1 MKKYV
6 LALLTAILTGTMTLT
21 ACGALTKPA
30 EILAEKTSA
39 EKTSTGKA
47 STEKTSAADTE
58 KEDRK
63 ESSAAE
69 TQNKPQIVIVSET
82 QKETED
88 SEEGIRTDSFE
99 VAQSRDGLPRPKAGG
114 RDVPDSSWPQVSALP
129 KDEAA
134 AAADF
139 VVVSQVIPDAILEI
153 RYHSTFN
160 FVGDRIDGYD
170 EPCALLTREAALAL
184 KEASDDLMAQGYRI
198 KIYDAYR
205 PQDAVN
211 HFVRWAKDL
220 GDTRMKAY
228 FYPEVDKSQL
238 FSSGY
243 IAKRSGHSR
252 GSTVDITLFDLSTG
266 KDADMG
272 GTFDYFGDA
281 SHYEYKKLTPEQ
293 KNNRLILRKAMTAHG
308 FKPISTEWWHFTL
321 IDEPYPDTYFNF
333 PVSSEAVEAAGN

>member
-21 ACGALTKPA
+21 ACGALTKPV
-30 EILAEKTSA
+30 EILAEKISA

-63 ESSAAE
+63 ESSAARE
-69 TQNKPQIVIVSET
+69 QKEPQIVIVSET
-82 QKETED
+82 QKETEN
-88 SEEGIRTDSFE
+88 SN
-99 VAQSRDGLPRPKAGG
+99 VQ
-114 RDVPDSSWPQVSALP
+114 DSSWPQVTALP

-184 KEASDDLMAQGYRI
+184 KAASNDLMAQGYRI

-281 SHYEYKKLTPEQ
+281 SHYEYKQLTPEQ

-321 IDEPYPDTYFNF
+321 VDEPYPDTYFNF

>member
-1 MKKYV
+1 M
-6 LALLTAILTGTMTLT
+6 
-21 ACGALTKPA
+21 
-30 EILAEKTSA
+30 
-39 EKTSTGKA
+39 
-47 STEKTSAADTE
+47 
-58 KEDRK
+58 
-63 ESSAAE
+63 
-69 TQNKPQIVIVSET
+69 
-82 QKETED
+82 
-88 SEEGIRTDSFE
+88 
-99 VAQSRDGLPRPKAGG
+99 
-114 RDVPDSSWPQVSALP
+114 
-129 KDEAA
+129 
-134 AAADF
+134 
-139 VVVSQVIPDAILEI
+139 IPDAILEI

-220 GDTRMKAY
+220 GDTRMKEY

>member
-30 EILAEKTSA
+30 EILAEKISA
-39 EKTSTGKA
+39 EKTSA
-47 STEKTSAADTE
+47 DKTSAADKK

-69 TQNKPQIVIVSET
+69 TQTEPQIVIVSET
-82 QKETED
+82 QKETEN
-88 SEEGIRTDSFE
+88 SN
-99 VAQSRDGLPRPKAGG
+99 VQ
-114 RDVPDSSWPQVSALP
+114 DSSWPQVSALP

-293 KNNRLILRKAMTAHG
+293 KKNRLILRKAMTAHG

>member
-30 EILAEKTSA
+30 EILAEKISA
-39 EKTSTGKA
+39 EKTSGEKTSA
-47 STEKTSAADTE
+47 EKTSAADTE
-58 KEDRK
+58 KEGRK
-63 ESSAAE
+63 ESSGARE
-69 TQNKPQIVIVSET
+69 QKEPQIVIVSET
-82 QKETED
+82 QKETEN
-88 SEEGIRTDSFE
+88 SN
-99 VAQSRDGLPRPKAGG
+99 VQ
-114 RDVPDSSWPQVSALP
+114 DSSWPQVSALP

-170 EPCALLTREAALAL
+170 EPCALLTRKAALAL

>member
-6 LALLTAILTGTMTLT
+6 LALLTAILTGSMTLT

-30 EILAEKTSA
+30 EILAEKIST
-39 EKTSTGKA
+39 EKTSGEKTSA
-47 STEKTSAADTE
+47 EKTSAADTE
-58 KEDRK
+58 KEGRK
-63 ESSAAE
+63 ESSGARE
-69 TQNKPQIVIVSET
+69 QKESQIVIVSET
-82 QKETED
+82 QKETEN
-88 SEEGIRTDSFE
+88 SN
-99 VAQSRDGLPRPKAGG
+99 VQ
-114 RDVPDSSWPQVSALP
+114 DSSRPQVTALP

>member
-21 ACGALTKPA
+21 ACGALTKPV
-30 EILAEKTSA
+30 EILAEKIPAEKTSA
-39 EKTSTGKA
+39 EKT

-63 ESSAAE
+63 ESSAARE
-69 TQNKPQIVIVSET
+69 QKESQIVIVSET
-82 QKETED
+82 QKETEN
-88 SEEGIRTDSFE
+88 SN
-99 VAQSRDGLPRPKAGG
+99 VQ
-114 RDVPDSSWPQVSALP
+114 DSSRPQVTALP

>member
-1 MKKYV
+1 
-6 LALLTAILTGTMTLT
+6 MTLT

-30 EILAEKTSA
+30 EILAEKISA
-39 EKTSTGKA
+39 EKTSA
-47 STEKTSAADTE
+47 DKTSAADKK

-69 TQNKPQIVIVSET
+69 TQTEPQIVIVSET
-82 QKETED
+82 QKETEN
-88 SEEGIRTDSFE
+88 SN
-99 VAQSRDGLPRPKAGG
+99 VQ
-114 RDVPDSSWPQVSALP
+114 DSSWPQVSALP

>member
-30 EILAEKTSA
+30 EILAEKISTEKTSGEKTAAEKTSA
-39 EKTSTGKA
+39 EKTSA
-47 STEKTSAADTE
+47 EKTSAEDKK

-69 TQNKPQIVIVSET
+69 NQKEPQIVIVSET
-82 QKETED
+82 QKETEN
-88 SEEGIRTDSFE
+88 SN
-99 VAQSRDGLPRPKAGG
+99 VQ
-114 RDVPDSSWPQVSALP
+114 DSSWPQVSALP

-160 FVGDRIDGYD
+160 FVGNRIDGYD

-220 GDTRMKAY
+220 GDTRMKEY

>member
-21 ACGALTKPA
+21 ACGALTKPV
-30 EILAEKTSA
+30 EILAEKISA

-63 ESSAAE
+63 ESSATRE
-69 TQNKPQIVIVSET
+69 QKESQIVIVSET
-82 QKETED
+82 QKETEN
-88 SEEGIRTDSFE
+88 SN
-99 VAQSRDGLPRPKAGG
+99 VQ
-114 RDVPDSSWPQVSALP
+114 DSSRPQVTALP

-228 FYPEVDKSQL
+228 FYSEVDKSQL

-293 KNNRLILRKAMTAHG
+293 KKNRLILRKAMTAHG

>member
-30 EILAEKTSA
+30 EILAEKI
-39 EKTSTGKA
+39 
-47 STEKTSAADTE
+47 STEKTSADKTSAADKK

-69 TQNKPQIVIVSET
+69 NQKEPQIVIVSET
-82 QKETED
+82 QKETEN
-88 SEEGIRTDSFE
+88 SN
-99 VAQSRDGLPRPKAGG
+99 VQ
-114 RDVPDSSWPQVSALP
+114 DSSRPQVTALP

-170 EPCALLTREAALAL
+170 ETCALLTREAALAL

-293 KNNRLILRKAMTAHG
+293 KKNRLILRKAMTAHG

>member
-30 EILAEKTSA
+30 EILAEKISA
-39 EKTSTGKA
+39 EKTSGEKTSA
-47 STEKTSAADTE
+47 EKTSAADTE
-58 KEDRK
+58 KEGRK
-63 ESSAAE
+63 ESSGARE
-69 TQNKPQIVIVSET
+69 QKEPQIVIVSET
-82 QKETED
+82 QKETEN
-88 SEEGIRTDSFE
+88 SN
-99 VAQSRDGLPRPKAGG
+99 VQ
-114 RDVPDSSWPQVSALP
+114 DSSWPQVSALP

-220 GDTRMKAY
+220 KDTRMKEY

-333 PVSSEAVEAAGN
+333 PVSSEAVEATGN

>member
-30 EILAEKTSA
+30 EILAEKIST

-63 ESSAAE
+63 ESSAARE
-69 TQNKPQIVIVSET
+69 QKEPQIVIVSET
-82 QKETED
+82 EKETEN
-88 SEEGIRTDSFE
+88 SN
-99 VAQSRDGLPRPKAGG
+99 VQ
-114 RDVPDSSWPQVSALP
+114 DSSRPQVTALP

-220 GDTRMKAY
+220 KDTRMKEY

-293 KNNRLILRKAMTAHG
+293 KKNRLILRKAMTAHG

-321 IDEPYPDTYFNF
+321 VDEPYPDTYFNF

>member
-21 ACGALTKPA
+21 ACGALTKPV
-30 EILAEKTSA
+30 EILAEKISAEKTSA
-39 EKTSTGKA
+39 EKA
-47 STEKTSAADTE
+47 SAEKTSAADTK

-63 ESSAAE
+63 ESSAARE
-69 TQNKPQIVIVSET
+69 QKESQIVIVSET
-82 QKETED
+82 QKETEN
-88 SEEGIRTDSFE
+88 SN
-99 VAQSRDGLPRPKAGG
+99 VQ
-114 RDVPDSSWPQVSALP
+114 DSSRPQVTALP

-220 GDTRMKAY
+220 GDTRMKEY

>member
-21 ACGALTKPA
+21 ACGALTKPV
-30 EILAEKTSA
+30 EILAEKISA
-39 EKTSTGKA
+39 EKTSTGKT

-58 KEDRK
+58 KEGRK
-63 ESSAAE
+63 ESSAARE
-69 TQNKPQIVIVSET
+69 QKEPQIVIVSET
-82 QKETED
+82 QKETEN
-88 SEEGIRTDSFE
+88 SN
-99 VAQSRDGLPRPKAGG
+99 VQ
-114 RDVPDSSWPQVSALP
+114 DSSRPQVTALP

-184 KEASDDLMAQGYRI
+184 KAASDDLMAQGYRI

-321 IDEPYPDTYFNF
+321 VDEPYPDTYFNF

>member
-39 EKTSTGKA
+39 EKTSA
-47 STEKTSAADTE
+47 EKTSAADTE
-58 KEDRK
+58 KEGRK
-63 ESSAAE
+63 ESSGARE
-69 TQNKPQIVIVSET
+69 PKESQIVIVSET
-82 QKETED
+82 QKETEN
-88 SEEGIRTDSFE
+88 SN
-99 VAQSRDGLPRPKAGG
+99 VQ
-114 RDVPDSSWPQVSALP
+114 DSSWPQVSALP

>member
-30 EILAEKTSA
+30 EILAEKISA

-47 STEKTSAADTE
+47 STEKTSAADTK

-63 ESSAAE
+63 ESSAARE
-69 TQNKPQIVIVSET
+69 QKEPQIVIVSET
-82 QKETED
+82 QKETEN
-88 SEEGIRTDSFE
+88 SN
-99 VAQSRDGLPRPKAGG
+99 VQ
-114 RDVPDSSWPQVSALP
+114 DSSWPQVTALP

-220 GDTRMKAY
+220 KDTRMKEY

>member
-30 EILAEKTSA
+30 EILAEKISA
-39 EKTSTGKA
+39 EKTSTGKT
-47 STEKTSAADTE
+47 STEKTSAADKK

-69 TQNKPQIVIVSET
+69 NQKEPQIVIVSET
-82 QKETED
+82 QKETEN
-88 SEEGIRTDSFE
+88 SN
-99 VAQSRDGLPRPKAGG
+99 VQ
-114 RDVPDSSWPQVSALP
+114 DSSWPQVTALP

-134 AAADF
+134 ASADF

-184 KEASDDLMAQGYRI
+184 KAASDDLMAQGYRI

>member
-30 EILAEKTSA
+30 EILAEKI
-39 EKTSTGKA
+39 
-47 STEKTSAADTE
+47 STEKTSADKTSAADKK

-69 TQNKPQIVIVSET
+69 NQKEPQIVIVSET
-82 QKETED
+82 QKETEN
-88 SEEGIRTDSFE
+88 SN
-99 VAQSRDGLPRPKAGG
+99 VQ
-114 RDVPDSSWPQVSALP
+114 DSSRPQVTALP

-220 GDTRMKAY
+220 KDTRMKAY

>member
-30 EILAEKTSA
+30 EILAEKISA
-39 EKTSTGKA
+39 EKTSTGKT
-47 STEKTSAADTE
+47 STEKTSAADKK

-69 TQNKPQIVIVSET
+69 NQKEPQIVIVSET
-82 QKETED
+82 QKETEN
-88 SEEGIRTDSFE
+88 SN
-99 VAQSRDGLPRPKAGG
+99 VQ
-114 RDVPDSSWPQVSALP
+114 DSSWPQVSALP

>member
-21 ACGALTKPA
+21 ACGALTKPV
-30 EILAEKTSA
+30 EILAEKISA

-63 ESSAAE
+63 ESSGARE
-69 TQNKPQIVIVSET
+69 QKEPQIVIVSET
-82 QKETED
+82 QKETEN
-88 SEEGIRTDSFE
+88 SN
-99 VAQSRDGLPRPKAGG
+99 VQ
-114 RDVPDSSWPQVSALP
+114 DSSRPQVSALP

-321 IDEPYPDTYFNF
+321 VDEPYPDTYFNF

>member
-21 ACGALTKPA
+21 ACGALTKPV
-30 EILAEKTSA
+30 EILAEKISA

-63 ESSAAE
+63 ESSAARE
-69 TQNKPQIVIVSET
+69 QKESQIVIVSET
-82 QKETED
+82 QKETEN
-88 SEEGIRTDSFE
+88 SN
-99 VAQSRDGLPRPKAGG
+99 VQ
-114 RDVPDSSWPQVSALP
+114 DSSWPQVTALP
-129 KDEAA
+129 KDAAA

>member
-6 LALLTAILTGTMTLT
+6 LALLTAILTGSMTLT

-39 EKTSTGKA
+39 EKTSAEKTSA
-47 STEKTSAADTE
+47 EKTSAADKK

-69 TQNKPQIVIVSET
+69 NQKEPQIVIVSET
-82 QKETED
+82 QKETEN
-88 SEEGIRTDSFE
+88 SN
-99 VAQSRDGLPRPKAGG
+99 VQ
-114 RDVPDSSWPQVSALP
+114 DSSWPQVTALP

-293 KNNRLILRKAMTAHG
+293 KKNRLILRKAMTAHG

>member
-39 EKTSTGKA
+39 EKNSTEKT

-63 ESSAAE
+63 ESSAAKE
-69 TQNKPQIVIVSET
+69 QKESQIMIVSET
-82 QKETED
+82 QKETVD
-88 SEEGIRTDSFE
+88 SEEGIRTDTFE
-99 VAQSRDGLPRPKAGG
+99 VAGSS
-114 RDVPDSSWPQVSALP
+114 DVPDSSWPQVSVLP
-129 KDEAA
+129 KDAAA

-321 IDEPYPDTYFNF
+321 VDEPYPDTYFNF
-333 PVSSEAVEAAGN
+333 PVSSEAVIESAPH

>member
-1 MKKYV
+1 M
-6 LALLTAILTGTMTLT
+6 
-21 ACGALTKPA
+21 
-30 EILAEKTSA
+30 
-39 EKTSTGKA
+39 
-47 STEKTSAADTE
+47 
-58 KEDRK
+58 
-63 ESSAAE
+63 
-69 TQNKPQIVIVSET
+69 
-82 QKETED
+82 
-88 SEEGIRTDSFE
+88 
-99 VAQSRDGLPRPKAGG
+99 
-114 RDVPDSSWPQVSALP
+114 PDSSRPQVSALP

-220 GDTRMKAY
+220 KDTRMKEY

>member
-30 EILAEKTSA
+30 EILAEKI
-39 EKTSTGKA
+39 
-47 STEKTSAADTE
+47 STEKTSADKTSADKTSAADKK

-63 ESSAAE
+63 ESSAARE
-69 TQNKPQIVIVSET
+69 QKEPQIVIVSEP
-82 QKETED
+82 QKETEN
-88 SEEGIRTDSFE
+88 SN
-99 VAQSRDGLPRPKAGG
+99 VQ
-114 RDVPDSSWPQVSALP
+114 DSSWPQVSALP

>member
-30 EILAEKTSA
+30 EILAEKIST
-39 EKTSTGKA
+39 EKTSA
-47 STEKTSAADTE
+47 EKTSAADTE
-58 KEDRK
+58 KEGRK
-63 ESSAAE
+63 ESSGARE
-69 TQNKPQIVIVSET
+69 QKEPQIVIVSET
-82 QKETED
+82 EKETVD
-88 SEEGIRTDSFE
+88 SEEGIRTDTFE
-99 VAQSRDGLPRPKAGG
+99 VAGSS
-114 RDVPDSSWPQVSALP
+114 DVPDSSRPQVSALP
-129 KDEAA
+129 KDAAA

-170 EPCALLTREAALAL
+170 EPCALLTKEAALAL

-321 IDEPYPDTYFNF
+321 VDEPYPDTYFNF

>member
-6 LALLTAILTGTMTLT
+6 LALLTAILTGSMTLT

-39 EKTSTGKA
+39 EKTSA
-47 STEKTSAADTE
+47 EKTSAADTE
-58 KEDRK
+58 KEGRK
-63 ESSAAE
+63 ESSGARE
-69 TQNKPQIVIVSET
+69 QKEPQIVIVSET
-82 QKETED
+82 QKETEN
-88 SEEGIRTDSFE
+88 SN
-99 VAQSRDGLPRPKAGG
+99 
-114 RDVPDSSWPQVSALP
+114 VPDSSWPQVTALP

-184 KEASDDLMAQGYRI
+184 KAASDDLMAQGYRI

>member
-21 ACGALTKPA
+21 ACGALTKPV
-30 EILAEKTSA
+30 EILAEKISA

-69 TQNKPQIVIVSET
+69 NQKEPQIVIVSET
-82 QKETED
+82 EKETEN
-88 SEEGIRTDSFE
+88 SN
-99 VAQSRDGLPRPKAGG
+99 VQ
-114 RDVPDSSWPQVSALP
+114 DSSWPQVTALP

-220 GDTRMKAY
+220 GDTRMKEY

-293 KNNRLILRKAMTAHG
+293 KKNRLILRKAMTAHG

-321 IDEPYPDTYFNF
+321 LDEPYPDTYFNF

>member
-6 LALLTAILTGTMTLT
+6 LALLTAILTGSMTLT

-39 EKTSTGKA
+39 EKTSA
-47 STEKTSAADTE
+47 EKTSAADTE
-58 KEDRK
+58 KEGRK
-63 ESSAAE
+63 ESSGARE
-69 TQNKPQIVIVSET
+69 QKEPQIVIVSET
-82 QKETED
+82 QKETEN
-88 SEEGIRTDSFE
+88 SN
-99 VAQSRDGLPRPKAGG
+99 VQ
-114 RDVPDSSWPQVSALP
+114 DSSWPQVSALP

-184 KEASDDLMAQGYRI
+184 KAASDDLMAQGYRI

>member
-30 EILAEKTSA
+30 EILAEKIST
-39 EKTSTGKA
+39 EKTSADKTSA
-47 STEKTSAADTE
+47 EKTSAADTE
-58 KEDRK
+58 KEGRK
-63 ESSAAE
+63 ESSGARE
-69 TQNKPQIVIVSET
+69 PKESQIVIVSET
-82 QKETED
+82 EKETEN
-88 SEEGIRTDSFE
+88 SN
-99 VAQSRDGLPRPKAGG
+99 VQ
-114 RDVPDSSWPQVSALP
+114 DSSWPQVSALP

>member
-30 EILAEKTSA
+30 EILAEKISA

-47 STEKTSAADTE
+47 STEKTSTADTE
-58 KEDRK
+58 KEDWK

-88 SEEGIRTDSFE
+88 SN
-99 VAQSRDGLPRPKAGG
+99 VQ
-114 RDVPDSSWPQVSALP
+114 DSSRPQVSALP

-184 KEASDDLMAQGYRI
+184 KAASDDLMAQGYRI

>member
-1 MKKYV
+1 
-6 LALLTAILTGTMTLT
+6 MTLT

-39 EKTSTGKA
+39 EKTSAEKTSA
-47 STEKTSAADTE
+47 EKTSAADKK

-69 TQNKPQIVIVSET
+69 NQKEPQIVIVSET
-82 QKETED
+82 QKETEN
-88 SEEGIRTDSFE
+88 SN
-99 VAQSRDGLPRPKAGG
+99 VQ
-114 RDVPDSSWPQVSALP
+114 DSSRPQVTALP

-293 KNNRLILRKAMTAHG
+293 KKNRLILRKAMTAHG

-321 IDEPYPDTYFNF
+321 VDEPYPDTYFNF

>member
-21 ACGALTKPA
+21 ACGALTKPV
-30 EILAEKTSA
+30 EILAEKISA

-47 STEKTSAADTE
+47 STEKTTAADKK

-63 ESSAAE
+63 ESSAARE
-69 TQNKPQIVIVSET
+69 PKESQIVIVSET
-82 QKETED
+82 QKETEN
-88 SEEGIRTDSFE
+88 SN
-99 VAQSRDGLPRPKAGG
+99 VQ
-114 RDVPDSSWPQVSALP
+114 DSSRPQVTALP

>member
-30 EILAEKTSA
+30 EILAEKIST

-58 KEDRK
+58 KEGRK
-63 ESSAAE
+63 ESSGARE
-69 TQNKPQIVIVSET
+69 QKEPQIVIVSET
-82 QKETED
+82 QKETEN
-88 SEEGIRTDSFE
+88 SN
-99 VAQSRDGLPRPKAGG
+99 VQ
-114 RDVPDSSWPQVSALP
+114 DSSRPQVSALP

-184 KEASDDLMAQGYRI
+184 KAASDDLMAQGYRI

-220 GDTRMKAY
+220 KDTRMKEY

-321 IDEPYPDTYFNF
+321 VDEPYPDTYFNF

>member
-30 EILAEKTSA
+30 EILAEKISA

-69 TQNKPQIVIVSET
+69 NQKEPQIVIVSET
-82 QKETED
+82 QKETEN
-88 SEEGIRTDSFE
+88 SN
-99 VAQSRDGLPRPKAGG
+99 VQ
-114 RDVPDSSWPQVSALP
+114 DSSWPQVTALP

-139 VVVSQVIPDAILEI
+139 VVVRQVIPDAILEI

-184 KEASDDLMAQGYRI
+184 KAASDDLMAQGYRI

>member
-30 EILAEKTSA
+30 EILAEKIST

-58 KEDRK
+58 KEGRK
-63 ESSAAE
+63 ESSGARE
-69 TQNKPQIVIVSET
+69 QKEPQIVIVSET
-82 QKETED
+82 QKETEN
-88 SEEGIRTDSFE
+88 SN
-99 VAQSRDGLPRPKAGG
+99 VQ
-114 RDVPDSSWPQVSALP
+114 DSSRPQVTALP

-184 KEASDDLMAQGYRI
+184 KAASDDLMAQGYRI

-220 GDTRMKAY
+220 KDTRMKEY

-321 IDEPYPDTYFNF
+321 VDEPYPDTYFNF